1 MVIFTSLAVFFQQNE
16 TGLGSWEVGKV
27 SSVFIF
33 LKYLLLELIFMDT
46 KGLLTRNGS
55 NKYFYR
61 DNNS

>member
-1 MVIFTSLAVFFQQNE
+1 MVIFTSLAVFFQQSK

>member
-1 MVIFTSLAVFFQQNE
+1 MVIFTSLAVLFQQSE